1 MILPIIYIILFIYLI
16 YFIWI
21 TEPLFKKE
29 EISVSNYNP
38 FISIVISAKNESN
51 NISLLLKSLQNQTYP
66 LDRYEIIIA
75 NDSST
80 DDTLNQLIA
89 AQNKISNLFII
100 DIKNTPI
107 KWGAKKWAL
116 NKCIHKTKGEII
128 IQTDADCIHPSDWA
142 FNIVQ
147 IFQNQN
153 IGLVCGASYIGKK
166 YIFWDQILKFESL
179 AQESFTYAN
188 SKRNLFLSC
197 TARNIAFRKKV
208 FEEINGYNNISH
220 IASGD
225 DDLLLHKIATL
236 TNYEI
241 KFLANKNI
249 LVSSSSPQTINQL
262 FLQRLRY
269 ASKGI
274 LYYKLD
280 TPKEVKIILPFLI
293 IANIAS
299 VFSIMGFIIF
309 QNYIWLIPFI
319 LKIFSDVILI
329 VKYME
334 KLNIRFNIIYFII
347 LMVIH
352 PFYIISFGIIAPFT
366 KVQWK

>member
-1 MILPIIYIILFIYLI
+1 MILTIIYFILFIYLI

-21 TEPLFKKE
+21 IEPLFKKD
-29 EISVSNYNP
+29 EIHISNYNP

-51 NISLLLKSLQNQTYP
+51 NIPLLLESLQKQTYP
-66 LDRYEIIIA
+66 LDKYEIIIA
-75 NDSST
+75 NDGSK
-80 DDTLNQLIA
+80 DDTLTQLIH
-89 AQNKISNLFII
+89 AQNKISNLFVI
-100 DIKNTPI
+100 DIKKTPTN
-107 KWGAKKWAL
+107 WGSKKWAL
-116 NKCIHKTKGEII
+116 NKCFHKSKGEII
-128 IQTDADCIHPSDWA
+128 IQTDADCIHPSAWV
-142 FNIVQ
+142 FNTVQ

-166 YIFWDQILKFESL
+166 NIFWDQILKFESL

-188 SKRNLFLSC
+188 AKRNLFLSC

-208 FEEINGYNNISH
+208 FEEINGYDNISH
-220 IASGD
+220 IDSGD
-225 DDLLLHKIATL
+225 DDLLLHKIVTL
-236 TNYEI
+236 TDYEI

-249 LVSSSSPQTINQL
+249 LVSSNSPQTIKEL
-262 FLQRLRY
+262 LLQRLRY

-274 LYYKLD
+274 LYYKLE

-293 IANIAS
+293 IANVAS
-299 VFSIMGFIIF
+299 AFSIISFIIF

-319 LKIFSDVILI
+319 LKIFSDIILI
-329 VKYME
+329 LKYME
-334 KLNIRFNIIYFII
+334 KLNISFNIIYFII

-352 PFYIISFGIIAPFT
+352 PFYMITFGLIAPFT

>member
-1 MILPIIYIILFIYLI
+1 MMLPIIYIILFIYLI

-29 EISVSNYNP
+29 EISISNYNP

-51 NISLLLKSLQNQTYP
+51 NIPLLLESLQNQTYP

-75 NDSST
+75 NDGSK
-80 DDTLNQLIA
+80 DDTLNKLIN
-89 AQNKISNLFII
+89 AQNKISNLFVI
-100 DIKNTPI
+100 DIKKAPSN
-107 KWGAKKWAL
+107 WGSKKWAL
-116 NKCIHKTKGEII
+116 NKCFNMSKGEII
-128 IQTDADCIHPSDWA
+128 IQTDADCIHPSDWV
-142 FNIVQ
+142 FHIVQ

-166 YIFWDQILKFESL
+166 DIFWDQILKFESL

-208 FEEINGYNNISH
+208 FKEMNGYNNISH
-220 IASGD
+220 IDSGD

-249 LVSSSSPQTINQL
+249 LISSNSPQTIKQL
-262 FLQRLRY
+262 LLQRLRY
-269 ASKGI
+269 ASKGL

-280 TPKEVKIILPFLI
+280 TPKEVKFILPFLI

-299 VFSIMGFIIF
+299 ASSIIGFIIF
-309 QNYIWLIPFI
+309 QNYIWLIPFM
-319 LKIFSDVILI
+319 LKIFSDIILI

-334 KLNIRFNIIYFII
+334 KLDVSFNIIYFII

-352 PFYIISFGIIAPFT
+352 PFYMITFGLIAPFT